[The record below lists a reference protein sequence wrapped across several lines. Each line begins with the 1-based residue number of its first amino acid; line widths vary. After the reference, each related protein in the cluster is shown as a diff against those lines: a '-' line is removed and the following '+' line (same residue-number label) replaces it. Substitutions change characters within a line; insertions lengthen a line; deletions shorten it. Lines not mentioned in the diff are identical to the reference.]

1 VTVPDPVVARPDM
14 LVDVQSLAAELLVD
28 RPPIVIDARWTLTGP
43 PGILSYR
50 AGHLPSARFAD
61 LDTELSGR
69 RGVAGRHPLPEA
81 ADFERLMRR
90 LGVNDDSAVVMY
102 DALDSVPAARAWWDL
117 RYFGHDNVRVLD
129 GGYPAWVKAGLPVTL
144 EEPAI
149 VPGHFVAR
157 PGRMPMIGADEAA
170 EVAKK
175 GALIDVRAAE
185 RFRGEV
191 EPVDPIAG
199 RVPGAVNLPSSGN
212 VGPDGKF
219 LDIETLRK
227 RYEALGISAG
237 AEVGV
242 YCGSGVNAAN
252 AVFAMTLAG
261 LATPALFV
269 GSWSHWIADPTR
281 PIATGAG

>member
-1 VTVPDPVVARPDM
+1 M
-14 LVDVQSLAAELLVD
+14 LVDAQSLAAELAGD
-28 RPPIVIDARWTLTGP
+28 RPPVVIDARWTLTGP

-50 AGHLPSARFAD
+50 AGHLPGARFAD

-81 ADFERLMRR
+81 ADFEQLMRR
-90 LGVNDDSAVVMY
+90 LGVNDDSAVVTY
-102 DALDSVPAARAWWDL
+102 DALDSVPAARAWWNL
-117 RYFGHDNVRVLD
+117 RYFGHDNVRILD
-129 GGYPAWVKAGLPVTL
+129 GGYPAWVKAGLPVTI
-144 EEPAI
+144 EEPVI
-149 VPGHFVAR
+149 VPGNFVAR
-157 PGRMPMIGADEAA
+157 PGAMPMIGADEAA
-170 EVAKK
+170 DIAKN
-175 GALIDVRAAE
+175 ASLIDVRVGE
-185 RFRGEV
+185 RYRGEV

-199 RVPGAVNLPSSGN
+199 RIPGAVNLPSSGN
-212 VGPDGKF
+212 VSPDGKF

-227 RYEALGISAG
+227 RYAALEIDAG

-261 LATPALFV
+261 METPALFV

-281 PIATGAG
+281 PIATGPA

>member
-1 VTVPDPVVARPDM
+1 VTVTDAGAARPDQ
-14 LVDVQSLAAELLVD
+14 LVDVQRLAAELAGD

-50 AGHLPSARFAD
+50 AGHLPGARFAD

-69 RGVAGRHPLPEA
+69 RGAAGRHPLPTA
-81 ADFERLMRR
+81 ADFEQLMRR
-90 LGVNDDSAVVMY
+90 LGVNDDSAVVTY

-117 RYFGHDNVRVLD
+117 RYFGHENVRVLD
-129 GGYPAWVKAGLPVTL
+129 GGYPAWVTAGLPITL
-144 EEPAI
+144 EEPVV
-149 VPGHFVAR
+149 VPGDFVAR
-157 PGRMPMIGADEAA
+157 PGGMPIIDADQAA
-170 EVAKK
+170 DVAKN
-175 GALIDVRAAE
+175 GALIDVRVGE
-185 RFRGEV
+185 RYRGEV

-199 RVPGAVNLPSSGN
+199 RIPGAVNLPSAGN

-227 RYEALGISAG
+227 RYEELGLADD

-261 LATPALFV
+261 LEAPALFV

-281 PIATGAG
+281 PIATGR

>member
-1 VTVPDPVVARPDM
+1 VTVTDPVVARPDL
-14 LVDVQSLAAELLVD
+14 LVDVHRLAAELAGD

-50 AGHLPSARFAD
+50 AGHLPGARFAD

-81 ADFERLMRR
+81 ADFEQVMRR
-90 LGVNDDSAVVMY
+90 LGVNDDSAVVTY

-117 RYFGHDNVRVLD
+117 RYFGHENVRVLD

-144 EEPAI
+144 EEPVI
-149 VPGHFVAR
+149 VPGDFVAR
-157 PGRMPMIGADEAA
+157 PGAMPLIGADEAA
-170 EVAKK
+170 EVAKE
-175 GALIDVRAAE
+175 GALIDVRVGE

-199 RVPGAVNLPSSGN
+199 RIPGAVNLPSGGN

-219 LDIETLRK
+219 LDIETLRQ
-227 RYEALGISAG
+227 RFEELGVAD
-237 AEVGV
+237 AADVGV

-252 AVFAMTLAG
+252 AVLAMTLAG
-261 LATPALFV
+261 LETPALFV

-281 PIATGAG
+281 PIATGPA

>member
-1 VTVPDPVVARPDM
+1 
-14 LVDVQSLAAELLVD
+14 
-28 RPPIVIDARWTLTGP
+28 
-43 PGILSYR
+43 
-50 AGHLPSARFAD
+50 
-61 LDTELSGR
+61 
-69 RGVAGRHPLPEA
+69 
-81 ADFERLMRR
+81 MRR
-90 LGVNDDSAVVMY
+90 LGVNDDSAVVTY

-149 VPGHFVAR
+149 VPGNFVAR
-157 PGRMPMIGADEAA
+157 PGAMPLIGADGAA

-175 GALIDVRAAE
+175 GALIDVRVAE

-199 RVPGAVNLPSSGN
+199 RIPGAVNLPSSGN

-219 LDIETLRK
+219 LDIETLRM
-227 RYEALGISAG
+227 RYEALGIGGDAQ
-237 AEVGV
+237 VGV

-261 LATPALFV
+261 LETPALFV

-281 PIATGAG
+281 PIATAAG

>member
-1 VTVPDPVVARPDM
+1 M
-14 LVDVQSLAAELLVD
+14 LVDAQSLAAELAGD
-28 RPPIVIDARWTLTGP
+28 RPPVVIDARWTLTGP

-50 AGHLPSARFAD
+50 AGHLPGARFAD

-81 ADFERLMRR
+81 ADFEQLMRR
-90 LGVNDDSAVVMY
+90 LGVNDDSAVVTY
-102 DALDSVPAARAWWDL
+102 DALDSVPAARAWWNL

-129 GGYPAWVKAGLPVTL
+129 GGYPAWVKAGLPVTI
-144 EEPAI
+144 EEPVI
-149 VPGHFVAR
+149 VPGNFVAR
-157 PGRMPMIGADEAA
+157 PGAMPMIGADEAA
-170 EVAKK
+170 DIAKN
-175 GALIDVRAAE
+175 ASLIDVRVGE
-185 RFRGEV
+185 RYRGEV

-199 RVPGAVNLPSSGN
+199 RIPGAVNLPSSGN
-212 VGPDGKF
+212 VSPDGKF

-227 RYEALGISAG
+227 RYEALEIDAG

-261 LATPALFV
+261 IETPALFV

-281 PIATGAG
+281 PIATGPA

>member
-1 VTVPDPVVARPDM
+1 
-14 LVDVQSLAAELLVD
+14 
-28 RPPIVIDARWTLTGP
+28 VIDARWTLTGP

-50 AGHLPSARFAD
+50 AGHLPGARFAD

-69 RGVAGRHPLPEA
+69 RGAAGRHPLPTA
-81 ADFERLMRR
+81 ADFEQLMRR
-90 LGVNDDSAVVMY
+90 LGVNDDSAVVTY

-117 RYFGHDNVRVLD
+117 RYFGHQNVRVLD

-144 EEPAI
+144 EEPVV
-149 VPGHFVAR
+149 VPGDFVAR
-157 PGRMPMIGADEAA
+157 PGAMPMIDAA
-170 EVAKK
+170 AAAGIAAN
-175 GALIDVRAAE
+175 GALIDVRVAE
-185 RFRGEV
+185 RYRGEV

-199 RVPGAVNLPSSGN
+199 RIPGAVNLPSGGN

-227 RYEALGISAG
+227 RYEGLGLDDG
-237 AEVGV
+237 ARVGV

-261 LATPALFV
+261 LETPALFV

-281 PIATGAG
+281 PIATGPA